1 MDVLEINNGIVSVTK
16 EGMLIKEIKELIKL
30 DTDKNKKF
38 FNKTISYVFF
48 AYSKKSPFWDI
59 LPAERKLVASNEIFS
74 NTTEWQALEKNQ
86 LVADFIAKYLTMQLS
101 AKERLLEGVNKKIE
115 EYLQFMQDTQINQK
129 NHAEIALQIKNSNE
143 LLKLRDTIE
152 KQVLEQKSSRDVG
165 GGSKKLF
172 EDEST

>member
-1 MDVLEINNGIVSVTK
+1 
-16 EGMLIKEIKELIKL
+16 
-30 DTDKNKKF
+30 
-38 FNKTISYVFF
+38 
-48 AYSKKSPFWDI
+48 
-59 LPAERKLVASNEIFS
+59 
-74 NTTEWQALEKNQ
+74 
-86 LVADFIAKYLTMQLS
+86 MQLS